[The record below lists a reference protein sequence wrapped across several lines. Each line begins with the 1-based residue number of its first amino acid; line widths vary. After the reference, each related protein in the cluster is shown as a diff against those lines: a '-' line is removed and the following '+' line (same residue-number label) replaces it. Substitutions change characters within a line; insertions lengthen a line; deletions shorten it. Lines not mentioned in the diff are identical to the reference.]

1 MIYPDNFEEKIGFN
15 EIRTM
20 LKGRCLSELGV
31 ECINKMEVLH
41 EGDEIRER
49 LEQVKEMR
57 QILNEED
64 DFPVENFIDIRQAL
78 MRIRLEGTHL
88 EELELFDLMR
98 SLSTISDIVSFLKRG
113 ANDEE
118 DSAPYPALLR
128 LVDGVAVFPEI
139 VECAAAILNKY
150 GRIKDNASPELA
162 RIRSEIESAK
172 RGISHSLRAI
182 ISSAQ
187 KEGLIDKDVAPTIRD
202 GRLVIPVAPG
212 LKRKFRGIIHDES
225 ATGKT
230 VFIEPTEVVESNN
243 RIRELQSAEQREI
256 IRILKGI
263 TDRIRPQIGNIIP
276 SYHFMGE
283 IDFVRAKALVGESM
297 QAVEPQVSDN
307 PVIDW
312 VQAVHP
318 ILSASLKR
326 RGGKVVPLDIE
337 ISSSRRILIIS
348 GPNAGGKSVCLKT
361 VGLLQYMLQ
370 CGLSIPVREN
380 SKTGVFDS
388 IFIDIGDE
396 QSITNELSTY
406 SSHLLNMKTMMKY
419 ASPRSLLLIDEF
431 GGGTEPQIGGAL
443 AEAILKRFI
452 ASGTYGIITT
462 HYQNLKRY
470 ADGHSGV
477 VNGAMLYDREKMQA
491 LFQLQIGQPGSSFAV
506 EIAKKIGIPQD
517 VIDDASQIVGKE
529 YIDSDKYLLDIVR
542 DKRYWETKRQKVH
555 QQEKRLE
562 EIISRYER
570 EMQELQTSRKEVI
583 AKAKEDAKQLLDA
596 SNAKIENTI
605 RSIREM
611 QAEREKTR
619 EVRRELED
627 FKKEV
632 ADVDVNSKEDD
643 IQRKM
648 EQIQRRKQRREER
661 RRHIDDKKSEALPQN
676 SAPEKPS
683 GTPKPGDYV
692 RIKGQSSVGLLKDIS
707 GKKAIV
713 VFGTMQVVVDAKR
726 LVIDSAPEKK
736 VLQDAAYLSR
746 STRMA
751 VDERKNNFK
760 PDIDVRGMRGDEALR
775 TVMSF
780 VDDAQL
786 LGVPRIRILH
796 GTGTG
801 ALREVI
807 RQYLRTVPG
816 NVSFHDEHVQFGGSG
831 TTVVDF
837 PQSPPAI

>member
-831 TTVVDF
+831 ITVVDF
-837 PQSPPAI
+837 Q

>member
-1 MIYPDNFEEKIGFN
+1 MIYPEKFEEKIGFN

-31 ECINKMEVLH
+31 ECINQMEVLY

-49 LEQVKEMR
+49 LKQVGEMR
-57 QILNEED
+57 RVLREED
-64 DFPVENFIDIRQAL
+64 DFPVENFIDIRQSL
-78 MRIRLEGTHL
+78 MRVRLEGTHL
-88 EELELFDLMR
+88 EELEVFDLKR
-98 SLSTISDIVSFLKRG
+98 SLSTIADIVGFLKRG
-113 ANDEE
+113 VDE
-118 DSAPYPALLR
+118 DSQPTYPTLLR
-128 LVDGVAVFPEI
+128 LVDGVVVFPEI
-139 VECAAAILNKY
+139 VKRADAILNKY

-172 RGISHSLRAI
+172 RGISYSIRSI

-187 KEGLIDKDVAPTIRD
+187 KDGIIDKDVTPTIRD
-202 GRLVIPVAPG
+202 GRLVIPVMPA

-230 VFIEPTEVVESNN
+230 VFIEPTEIVESNN

-256 IRILKGI
+256 IRILKEL
-263 TDRIRPQIGNIIP
+263 TDWIRPQIAEIIP
-276 SYHFMGE
+276 SYHFLGE
-283 IDFVRAKALVGESM
+283 IDFIRAKALLGESLN
-297 QAVEPQVSDN
+297 AVEPQVSDN

-318 ILSASLKR
+318 ILATSLKR

-337 ISSSRRILIIS
+337 ISSNRRILIIS

-370 CGLSIPVREN
+370 CGLPIPVREN
-380 SKTGVFDS
+380 SKTGVFDG

-406 SSHLLNMKTMMKY
+406 SSHLLNMKVMMKN
-419 ASPRSLLLIDEF
+419 ASARSLLLIDEF

-452 ASGTYGIITT
+452 ECGTYGVITT

-477 VNGAMLYDREKMQA
+477 VNGAMLYDRDKMQA

-506 EIAKKIGIPQD
+506 EIARKIGIPAD
-517 VIDDASQIVGKE
+517 VIEDASQIVGKE
-529 YIDSDKYLLDIVR
+529 YIDSDRYLLDIVR
-542 DKRYWETKRQKVH
+542 DKRYWESKRQKVH

-562 EIISRYER
+562 EIIARYEK
-570 EMQELQTSRKEVI
+570 EMQELQTSRKEVL
-583 AKAKEDAKQLLDA
+583 AKAKEDARQLLDA

-605 RSIREM
+605 RSIREI

-619 EVRRELED
+619 EVRQELEE
-627 FKKEV
+627 FKREV
-632 ADVDVNSKEDD
+632 EGVNAEEKEDA
-643 IQRKM
+643 IKRKM

-661 RRHIDDKKSEALPQN
+661 RQKAGNKKTTASEN
-676 SAPEKPS
+676 IVNAPKEV
-683 GTPKPGDYV
+683 GIPKPGDYV
-692 RIKGQSSVGLLKDIS
+692 RIKGQTSVGKLKEIS
-707 GKKAIV
+707 GKKAVV
-713 VFGTMQVVVDAKR
+713 VFGAMQVVIDISR
-726 LVIDSAPEKK
+726 LAITEAPEKK
-736 VLQDAAYLSR
+736 VLQDAAYMSR
-746 STRMA
+746 STRIA
-751 VDERKNNFK
+751 VDERKSNFK
-760 PDIDVRGMRGDEALR
+760 PDIDVRGMRGEEALR
-775 TVMSF
+775 TVMAF

-786 LGVPRIRILH
+786 LGVARIRILH

-816 NVSFHDEHVQFGGSG
+816 NVSYHDEHVQFGGSG
-831 TTVVDF
+831 ITVVDMK
-837 PQSPPAI
+837 Q

>member
-1 MIYPDNFEEKIGFN
+1 MIYPEKFEEKIGFN

-31 ECINKMEVLH
+31 ECINQMEVLY

-49 LEQVKEMR
+49 LKQVGEMR
-57 QILNEED
+57 RVLREED
-64 DFPVENFIDIRQAL
+64 DFPVENFIDIRQSL
-78 MRIRLEGTHL
+78 MRVRLEGTHL
-88 EELELFDLMR
+88 EELEVFDLKR
-98 SLSTISDIVSFLKRG
+98 SLSTIADIVGFLKRG
-113 ANDEE
+113 VDE
-118 DSAPYPALLR
+118 DSQPTYPTLLR
-128 LVDGVAVFPEI
+128 LVDGVVVFPEI
-139 VECAAAILNKY
+139 VKRADAILNKY

-172 RGISHSLRAI
+172 RGISYSIRSI

-187 KEGLIDKDVAPTIRD
+187 KDGIIDKDVTPTIRD
-202 GRLVIPVAPG
+202 GRLVIPVMPA

-230 VFIEPTEVVESNN
+230 VFIEPTEIVESNN

-256 IRILKGI
+256 IRILKEL
-263 TDRIRPQIGNIIP
+263 TDWIRPQIAEIIP
-276 SYHFMGE
+276 SYHFLGE
-283 IDFVRAKALVGESM
+283 IDFIRAKALLGESLN
-297 QAVEPQVSDN
+297 AVEPQVSDN

-318 ILSASLKR
+318 ILATSLKR
-326 RGGKVVPLDIE
+326 RGGKVVSLDIE
-337 ISSSRRILIIS
+337 ISSNRRILIIS

-370 CGLSIPVREN
+370 CGLPIPVREN
-380 SKTGVFDS
+380 SKTGVFDG

-406 SSHLLNMKTMMKY
+406 SSHLLNMKVMMKN
-419 ASPRSLLLIDEF
+419 ASARSLLLIDEF

-452 ASGTYGIITT
+452 ECGTYGVITT

-477 VNGAMLYDREKMQA
+477 VNGAMLYDRDKMQA

-506 EIAKKIGIPQD
+506 EIARKIGIPAD
-517 VIDDASQIVGKE
+517 VIEDASQIVGKE
-529 YIDSDKYLLDIVR
+529 YIDSDRYLLDIVR
-542 DKRYWETKRQKVH
+542 DKRYWESKRQKVH

-562 EIISRYER
+562 EIIARYEK
-570 EMQELQTSRKEVI
+570 EMQELQTSRKEVL
-583 AKAKEDAKQLLDA
+583 AKAKEDARQLLDA

-605 RSIREM
+605 RSIREI

-619 EVRRELED
+619 EVRQELEE
-627 FKKEV
+627 FKREV
-632 ADVDVNSKEDD
+632 EGVNAEEKEDA
-643 IQRKM
+643 IKRKM

-661 RRHIDDKKSEALPQN
+661 RQKSGNKKTTASEN
-676 SAPEKPS
+676 IVNAPKEV
-683 GTPKPGDYV
+683 GIPKPGDYV
-692 RIKGQSSVGLLKDIS
+692 RIKGQTSVGKLKEIS
-707 GKKAIV
+707 GKKAVV
-713 VFGTMQVVVDAKR
+713 VFGAMQVVIDMSR
-726 LVIDSAPEKK
+726 LAITEAPEKK
-736 VLQDAAYLSR
+736 VLQDAAYMSR
-746 STRMA
+746 STRIA
-751 VDERKNNFK
+751 VDERKSNFK
-760 PDIDVRGMRGDEALR
+760 PDIDVRGMRGEEALR
-775 TVMSF
+775 TVMAF

-786 LGVPRIRILH
+786 LGVARIRILH

-816 NVSFHDEHVQFGGSG
+816 NVSYHDEHVQFGGSG
-831 TTVVDF
+831 ITVVDMK
-837 PQSPPAI
+837 Q

>member
-1 MIYPDNFEEKIGFN
+1 MIYPEKFEEKIGFN

-31 ECINKMEVLH
+31 ECINQMEVLY

-49 LEQVKEMR
+49 LKQVGEMR
-57 QILNEED
+57 RVLREED
-64 DFPVENFIDIRQAL
+64 DFPVENFIDIRQSL
-78 MRIRLEGTHL
+78 MRVRLEGTHL
-88 EELELFDLMR
+88 EELEVFDLKR
-98 SLSTISDIVSFLKRG
+98 SLSTIADIVGFLKRG
-113 ANDEE
+113 VDE
-118 DSAPYPALLR
+118 DSQPTYPTLLR
-128 LVDGVAVFPEI
+128 LVDGVVVFPEI
-139 VECAAAILNKY
+139 VKRADAILNKY

-172 RGISHSLRAI
+172 RGISYSIRSI

-187 KEGLIDKDVAPTIRD
+187 KDGIIDKDVTPTIRD
-202 GRLVIPVAPG
+202 GRLVIPVMPA

-230 VFIEPTEVVESNN
+230 VFIEPTEIVESNN

-256 IRILKGI
+256 IRILKEL
-263 TDRIRPQIGNIIP
+263 TDWIRPQIAEIIP
-276 SYHFMGE
+276 SYHFLGE
-283 IDFVRAKALVGESM
+283 IDFIRAKALLGESLN
-297 QAVEPQVSDN
+297 AVEPQVSDN

-318 ILSASLKR
+318 ILATSLKR

-337 ISSSRRILIIS
+337 ISSNRRILIIS

-370 CGLSIPVREN
+370 CGLPIPVREN
-380 SKTGVFDS
+380 SKTGVFDG

-406 SSHLLNMKTMMKY
+406 SSHLLNMKVMMKN
-419 ASPRSLLLIDEF
+419 ASARSLLLIDEF

-452 ASGTYGIITT
+452 ECGTYGVITT

-477 VNGAMLYDREKMQA
+477 VNGAMLYDRDKMQA

-506 EIAKKIGIPQD
+506 EIARKIGIPAD
-517 VIDDASQIVGKE
+517 VIEDASQIVGKE
-529 YIDSDKYLLDIVR
+529 YIDSDRYLLDIVR
-542 DKRYWETKRQKVH
+542 DKRYWESKRQKVH

-562 EIISRYER
+562 EIIARYEK

-583 AKAKEDAKQLLDA
+583 AKAKEDARQLLDA

-605 RSIREM
+605 RSIREI

-619 EVRRELED
+619 EVRQELEE
-627 FKKEV
+627 FKREV
-632 ADVDVNSKEDD
+632 EGVNAEEKEDA
-643 IQRKM
+643 IKRKM

-661 RRHIDDKKSEALPQN
+661 RQKAGNKKTTASEN
-676 SAPEKPS
+676 IVNAPKEV
-683 GTPKPGDYV
+683 GIPKPGDYV
-692 RIKGQSSVGLLKDIS
+692 RIKGQTSVGKLKEIS
-707 GKKAIV
+707 GKKAVV
-713 VFGTMQVVVDAKR
+713 VFGAMQVVIDISR
-726 LVIDSAPEKK
+726 LAITEAPEKK
-736 VLQDAAYLSR
+736 VLQDAAYMSR
-746 STRMA
+746 STRIA
-751 VDERKNNFK
+751 VDERKSNFK
-760 PDIDVRGMRGDEALR
+760 PDIDVRGMRGEEALR
-775 TVMSF
+775 TVMAF

-786 LGVPRIRILH
+786 LGVARIRILH

-816 NVSFHDEHVQFGGSG
+816 NVSYHDEHVQFGGSG
-831 TTVVDF
+831 ITVVDMK
-837 PQSPPAI
+837 Q

>member
-1 MIYPDNFEEKIGFN
+1 MIYPEKFEEKIGFN

-31 ECINKMEVLH
+31 ECINQMEVLY

-49 LEQVKEMR
+49 LKQVGEMR
-57 QILNEED
+57 RVLREED
-64 DFPVENFIDIRQAL
+64 DFPVENFIDIRQSL
-78 MRIRLEGTHL
+78 MRVRLEGTHL
-88 EELELFDLMR
+88 EELEVFDLKR
-98 SLSTISDIVSFLKRG
+98 SLSTIADIVGFLKRG
-113 ANDEE
+113 VDE
-118 DSAPYPALLR
+118 DSQPTYPTLLR
-128 LVDGVAVFPEI
+128 LVDGVVVFPEI
-139 VECAAAILNKY
+139 VKRADAILNKY

-172 RGISHSLRAI
+172 RGISYSIRSI

-187 KEGLIDKDVAPTIRD
+187 KDGIIDKDVTPTIRD
-202 GRLVIPVAPG
+202 GRLVIPVMPA

-230 VFIEPTEVVESNN
+230 VFIEPTEIVESNN

-256 IRILKGI
+256 IRILKEL
-263 TDRIRPQIGNIIP
+263 TDWIRPQIAEIIP
-276 SYHFMGE
+276 SYHFLGE
-283 IDFVRAKALVGESM
+283 IDFIRAKALLGESLN
-297 QAVEPQVSDN
+297 AVEPQVSDN

-318 ILSASLKR
+318 ILATSLKR

-337 ISSSRRILIIS
+337 ISSNRRILIIS

-370 CGLSIPVREN
+370 CGLPIPVREN
-380 SKTGVFDS
+380 SKTGVFDG

-406 SSHLLNMKTMMKY
+406 SSHLLNMKVMMKN
-419 ASPRSLLLIDEF
+419 ASARSLLLIDEF

-452 ASGTYGIITT
+452 ECGTYGVITT

-477 VNGAMLYDREKMQA
+477 VNGAMLYDRDKMQA

-506 EIAKKIGIPQD
+506 EIARKIGIPAD
-517 VIDDASQIVGKE
+517 VIEDASQIVGKE
-529 YIDSDKYLLDIVR
+529 YIDSDRYLLDIVR
-542 DKRYWETKRQKVH
+542 DKRYWESKRQKVH

-562 EIISRYER
+562 EIIARYEK

-583 AKAKEDAKQLLDA
+583 AKAKEDARQLLDA

-605 RSIREM
+605 RSIREI

-619 EVRRELED
+619 EVRQELEE
-627 FKKEV
+627 FKREV
-632 ADVDVNSKEDD
+632 EGVNAEEKEDA
-643 IQRKM
+643 IKRKM

-661 RRHIDDKKSEALPQN
+661 RQKAGNKKTTASEN
-676 SAPEKPS
+676 IVNAPKEI
-683 GTPKPGDYV
+683 GIPKPGDYV
-692 RIKGQSSVGLLKDIS
+692 RIKGQTSVGKLKEIS
-707 GKKAIV
+707 GKKAVV
-713 VFGTMQVVVDAKR
+713 VFGAMQVVIDMSR
-726 LVIDSAPEKK
+726 LAITEAPEKK
-736 VLQDAAYLSR
+736 VLQDAAYMSR
-746 STRMA
+746 STRIA
-751 VDERKNNFK
+751 VDERKSNFK
-760 PDIDVRGMRGDEALR
+760 PDIDVRGMRGEEALR
-775 TVMSF
+775 TVMAF

-786 LGVPRIRILH
+786 LGVARIRILH

-816 NVSFHDEHVQFGGSG
+816 NVSYHDEHVQFGGSG
-831 TTVVDF
+831 ITVVDMK
-837 PQSPPAI
+837 Q